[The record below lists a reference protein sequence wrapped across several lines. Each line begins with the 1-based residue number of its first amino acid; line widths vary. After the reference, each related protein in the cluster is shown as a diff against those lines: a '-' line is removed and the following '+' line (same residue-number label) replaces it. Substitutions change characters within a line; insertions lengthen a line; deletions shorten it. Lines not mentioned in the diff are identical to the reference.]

1 MANRKTTLFL
11 RISLRLIFPLIL
23 LICSFAAIQLTNQLL
38 FLNKVYEIQ
47 SRASL
52 QAITQRLI
60 RVLREPG
67 NFENPR
73 LLETEVNRAQEAYG
87 ASELL
92 LFDPLTREVL
102 FSKQGE
108 FFSSGDLLAAEGSLL
123 AKKEGKPPLLEIDK
137 QSQKLNAFIPVTS
150 SVRERVYIAKVS
162 FPLGN
167 LRLALE
173 KSMGALTVM
182 VLFTLLTGFLIAG
195 GLTHSIV
202 KPIQALNQATRDILK
217 GKLGQ
222 KVAIYTGDE
231 IEELADTFNHMSGAL
246 KEMKERAEDSNPL
259 TQLPGNNDIFHEL
272 QKRIHE
278 RQKFVF
284 FHADLDR
291 FKIFNDHYGL
301 ARGDECIKK
310 TANLLKSAMREKGVE
325 GDFLGHQGGDD
336 FVIITRPGRAA
347 ELAEHILRRFD
358 NEIVG
363 SLYRKE
369 DLERGYI
376 LAPDRRGE
384 FETEDPSKK
393 SSGENLTK
401 FPLLAISLAGVS
413 NAKKDFADYFDC
425 MSAVAPVKREVKRT
439 AQSSYL
445 IKE

>member
-1 MANRKTTLFL
+1 MTNRKTTLFL

-60 RVLREPG
+60 RVLREPV
-67 NFENPR
+67 NFENPH
-73 LLETEVNRAQEAYG
+73 LLETEVKRAREAYG
-87 ASELL
+87 ASDVL

-102 FSKQGE
+102 FSEQGE
-108 FFSSGDLLAAEGSLL
+108 FFTNSDLLAAEASLL

-137 QSQKLNAFIPVTS
+137 PSQKLNAFIPVTS
-150 SVRERVYIAKVS
+150 SVRERVYIAKVG

-182 VLFTLLTGFLIAG
+182 VLFILLTGFLIAS

-202 KPIQALNQATRDILK
+202 KPIQTLNQATRDILK

-231 IEELADTFNHMSGAL
+231 IEELAETFNHMSGTL
-246 KEMKERAEDSNPL
+246 KEMKERAEDANPL
-259 TQLPGNNDIFHEL
+259 TQLPGNNAIFHEL

-310 TANLLKSAMREKGVE
+310 TAGLLKSAMREKGGE

-336 FVIITRPGRAA
+336 FVIITRPSRAN
-347 ELAEHILRRFD
+347 ELAEHVLRRFD
-358 NEIVG
+358 SEIVG

-384 FETEDPSKK
+384 FESDPSRKN
-393 SSGENLTK
+393 STENLTK

-413 NAKKDFADYFDC
+413 NSKKDFADYFDC
-425 MSAVAPVKREVKRT
+425 MSAVAPVKREVKKT
-439 AQSSYL
+439 AKSSYL